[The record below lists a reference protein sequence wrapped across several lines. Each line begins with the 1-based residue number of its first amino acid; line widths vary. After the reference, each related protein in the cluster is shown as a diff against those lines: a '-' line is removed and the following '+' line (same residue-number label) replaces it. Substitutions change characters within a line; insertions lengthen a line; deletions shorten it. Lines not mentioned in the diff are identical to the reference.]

1 MILPPEAPRIPQHLL
16 DHATLLSDRMSMLP
30 LLPRGAVFVEVGVGL
45 GDFSQAILS
54 VCEPA
59 SFLAIDRFDLH
70 ELPELWG
77 QPTGLLFG
85 GRSHGE
91 AYRQR
96 FAAEMGTGRLRVLAG
111 DSHERLEGLQDGSVD
126 VIYID
131 ADHREEAVR
140 RDLAAARPKLRDG
153 GWIIVNDYL
162 MVAALGDAIPYGV
175 VNATNAFMIEH
186 QWGARYFALQTRMF
200 CDVALRQHRVLREAG
215 PSAEALADECGRL
228 RAEVQALRR
237 SGCWRATAPLRA
249 LSRLTGRPL
258 RRLLG

>member
-1 MILPPEAPRIPQHLL
+1 MNLPPEAQRIPQHLL
-16 DHATLLSDRMSMLP
+16 DHASLLSDRTSMLP
-30 LLPRGAVFVEVGVGL
+30 LLPRGAVFAEVGVGL
-45 GDFSQAILS
+45 GDFSRAILS

-59 SFLAIDRFDLH
+59 LFLAIDRFDLH

-77 QPTGLLFG
+77 QPTARLFG

-91 AYRQR
+91 AYRAR
-96 FAAEMGTGRLRVLAG
+96 FADEVASGRLRVLAG
-111 DSHERLEGLQDGSVD
+111 DSHDRLEELRDGSVD
-126 VIYID
+126 VMYID

-140 RDLAAARPKLRDG
+140 RDLTAARPKLRDG
-153 GWIIVNDYL
+153 GWIILNDYL

-186 QWGARYFALQTRMF
+186 QWGVRYFALQTRMF
-200 CDVALRQHRVLREAG
+200 CDVALRQHRVLRDAAA
-215 PSAEALADECGRL
+215 SDEALAAERDRL
-228 RAEVQALRR
+228 RADLHALRR
-237 SGCWRATAPLRA
+237 SGSWRAPAPLRA